1 MHKFNYRLD
10 TAESK
15 INTLEVVSLKVIYNV
30 ANQNKDI
37 LNIQWIIFL
46 YIFIYSIKD
55 TMCDG

>member
-15 INTLEVVSLKVIYNV
+15 INTLEVVSMKVIYNV
-30 ANQNKDI
+30 ANQNKGI
-37 LNIQWIIFL
+37 LNIPWIIFL

>member
-15 INTLEVVSLKVIYNV
+15 INTLEVVSMKVIYNI

>member
-37 LNIQWIIFL
+37 LNIQ
-46 YIFIYSIKD
+46 
-55 TMCDG
+55 